1 VLGPEY
7 PYLSVIGAMMYLVN
21 NTRPDIIFIVHY
33 FVRHSAT
40 PTIRHW
46 NNIKNMLFYLIGMT
60 YLGLFF

>member
-21 NTRPDIIFIVHY
+21 NTRPDIIFVVHY
-33 FVRHSAT
+33 FVRHSAA

-46 NNIKNMLFYLIGMT
+46 NNIKNML
-60 YLGLFF
+60 

>member
-1 VLGPEY
+1 VLRPEY

-33 FVRHSAT
+33 FVRHNVT

-46 NNIKNMLFYLIGMT
+46 NNIKNML
-60 YLGLFF
+60 